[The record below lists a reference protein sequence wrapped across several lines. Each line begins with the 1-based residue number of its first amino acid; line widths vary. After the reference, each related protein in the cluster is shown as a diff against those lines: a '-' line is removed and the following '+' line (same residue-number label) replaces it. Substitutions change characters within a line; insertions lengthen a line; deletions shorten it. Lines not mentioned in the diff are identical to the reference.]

1 MRPLI
6 VSILAVATACS
17 SLPRDPEATL
27 ERVRRGSLRVGLI
40 ENPPWVVRAGSEPQ
54 GAEPELV
61 RRLAA
66 SLGARPQW
74 FWGGEEQHMQALEHF
89 ELDLV
94 IGGLDD
100 RDPWKKKAG
109 FTRPYFEER
118 VLVGVRQAA
127 PFPASLNGLTV
138 AVKAGGEVAG
148 LLRKKDANPDPVQ
161 HLDSAANAVAAPEWQ
176 IEHLGFVPT
185 RFELLKRNHVM
196 VTPPGENA
204 WLRTLGDFLYEQRG
218 EIRGLLEREAR

>member
-6 VSILAVATACS
+6 VSILVVATACS
-17 SLPRDPEATL
+17 SLPRDPEGTL
-27 ERVRRGSLRVGLI
+27 ERVRHGVFRVGLV
-40 ENPPWVVRAGSEPQ
+40 ENPPWVVRTAGEPQ

-66 SLGARPQW
+66 SIGARPQW
-74 FWGGEEQHMQALEHF
+74 FWGSEERHMEALERF

-100 RDPWKKKAG
+100 RNPWKKKAG

-127 PFPASLNGLTV
+127 PFPASLKGLTV
-138 AVKAGGEVAG
+138 AAKAGDEVAG

-161 HLDSAANAVAAPEWQ
+161 RLDSSADAVAGPEWQ
-176 IEHLGFVPT
+176 VEHLGFVPT

-196 VTPPGENA
+196 VAPPGENA
-204 WLRTLGDFLYEQRG
+204 WLKTVGDFLYEQRG
-218 EIRGLLEREAR
+218 EIRGLLEREER